1 MNKSR
6 YELVVLDEVE
16 GNLIAKMLGGC
27 NSPAQATV
35 MLNAAYAEQRLARPT
50 KALLVPG
57 SNVFPCKA
65 IQTYQLEAVV
75 SRAPQDQTN
84 AAQA

>member
-1 MNKSR
+1 MKKSR

-16 GNLIAKMLGGC
+16 GKLIAKMLGGC

-35 MLNAAYAEQRLARPT
+35 LLNTAYAEQRLTKPT
-50 KALLVPG
+50 KALLVPS

-65 IQTYQLEAVV
+65 IQTYQLETLVN
-75 SRAPQDQTN
+75 RAPQDATD